1 MIFFLLEKLGAVV
14 GVSNPEIYAV
24 MRGED
29 LETFVDKYRLA
40 PRMRALEPSPF
51 LAVLQAARRVEAQGR
66 KVIYLSMGEPDFATP
81 EHVKQAGIQAI
92 ERGETRYTAMDG
104 TVQLKDAICRKL
116 MRDNRLEY
124 QRNQITV
131 TAGGTQAIF
140 NTMLATIGPGDEVI
154 LPAPFFQPYVSAIL
168 LCGASPVVLPTREED
183 GFVPRA
189 EHIAKLITGKTR
201 WLILNSPSNPAGAVI
216 GHAEL
221 VEIAALLRRH
231 PDVLVFSDDIYE
243 SIYYRDEPFSNI
255 VNVAPDLADRTL
267 ILNGISKAY
276 AMTGWRIGYLAGPEP
291 LVSAVSQVT
300 ATSTFTASSIAQ
312 AAAVEALDGTQE
324 SLVTQN
330 GAYRNRRDLLIR
342 KVNQI
347 PGLQCRTPD
356 GAFYLFVNCAQF
368 INKRTP
374 DGALVND
381 DLAFTLH
388 LLNHSGLAGVQG
400 SAFGMPGFTPRVW

>member
-1 MIFFLLEKLGAVV
+1 MTTLA
-14 GVSNPEIYAV
+14 AD
-24 MRGED
+24 R
-29 LETFVDKYRLA
+29 YRLA
-40 PRMRALEPSPF
+40 SRMKTLEPSPF
-51 LAVLQAARRVEAQGR
+51 LAVLQAARKVEAQGR
-66 KVIYLSMGEPDFATP
+66 NVIYLSMGEPDFATP

-92 ERGETRYTAMDG
+92 QRGETRYAAMDG

-116 MRDNRLEY
+116 LRDNRLTY

-140 NTMLATIGPGDEVI
+140 NTMLATVGPGDEVI

-168 LCGASPVVLPTREED
+168 LCGATPVVLPTREEE

-189 EHIAKLITGKTR
+189 KRIAEVITEKTR

-216 GHAEL
+216 DRTEL
-221 VEIAALLRRH
+221 ADIAALLRQH
-231 PDVLVFSDDIYE
+231 LNVLVFSDDIYE
-243 SIYYRDEPFSNI
+243 SIYYGDDPLSNI

-291 LVSAVSQVT
+291 LVAAVSQVT
-300 ATSTFTASSIAQ
+300 ATSTFTASTIAQ

-330 GAYRNRRDLLIR
+330 AAYRNRRDLLVR

-347 PGLQCRTPD
+347 PGLHCRAPD
-356 GAFYLFVNCAQF
+356 GAFYLFINCSHF
-368 INKRTP
+368 VGRCTLE
-374 DGALVND
+374 GALIDD
-381 DLAFTLH
+381 DLAFVLH
-388 LLNHSGLAGVQG
+388 LLNHSGLASVQG
-400 SAFGMPGFTPRVW
+400 SAFGMPGFIRIAYAASEETLNDAADRLAAACAALR